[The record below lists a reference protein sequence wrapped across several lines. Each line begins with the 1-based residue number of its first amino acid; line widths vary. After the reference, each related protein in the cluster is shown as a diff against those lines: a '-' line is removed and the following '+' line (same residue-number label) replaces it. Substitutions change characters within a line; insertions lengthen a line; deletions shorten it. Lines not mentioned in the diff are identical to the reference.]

1 MWIFYILYSPSLDK
15 FYVGHTGDEKN
26 ERLSRHNSNHKE
38 FTGIIG
44 DRPLVDRNGAKLI
57 VS

>member
-15 FYVGHTGDEKN
+15 FYVGHTGDEIN